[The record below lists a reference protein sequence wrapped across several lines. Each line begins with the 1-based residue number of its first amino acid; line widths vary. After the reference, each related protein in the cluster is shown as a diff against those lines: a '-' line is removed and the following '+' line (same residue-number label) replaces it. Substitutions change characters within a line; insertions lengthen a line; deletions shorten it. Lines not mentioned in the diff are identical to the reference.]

1 MNERSAKERKKKRK
15 KVRKKDREQERK
27 TESKNNE
34 MDEVHQK
41 IIEKKNI
48 LNHSNS
54 RNEVRWNGMK
64 SDQALLL
71 FLVPPLLL
79 YSDLAKTRHNNHIK

>member
-1 MNERSAKERKKKRK
+1 MNEKSAKERKKVRKKERK
-15 KVRKKDREQERK
+15 KVRKKERQRVSKKDREQERK

-34 MDEVHQK
+34 MDEVQK
-41 IIEKKNI
+41 KIVEKKNI

-64 SDQALLL
+64 
-71 FLVPPLLL
+71 
-79 YSDLAKTRHNNHIK
+79 